1 MSAQLDRIHVYP
13 SDDGKDDH
21 GFPSHRPGCPAE
33 TPSGCD
39 CWADLAIAEHK
50 TDGSACWCHPQVV
63 DVLGTDRRIVVHRR
77 CEC

>member
-1 MSAQLDRIHVYP
+1 MSATLDSVHVYP
-13 SDDGKDDH
+13 SDSGDDH
-21 GFPSHRPGCPAE
+21 GFPSHRAGCPAE

-50 TDGSACWCHPQVV
+50 TDGSVCWCRPQVL
-63 DVLGTDRRIVVHRR
+63 DVLGTDRKVVVHRR